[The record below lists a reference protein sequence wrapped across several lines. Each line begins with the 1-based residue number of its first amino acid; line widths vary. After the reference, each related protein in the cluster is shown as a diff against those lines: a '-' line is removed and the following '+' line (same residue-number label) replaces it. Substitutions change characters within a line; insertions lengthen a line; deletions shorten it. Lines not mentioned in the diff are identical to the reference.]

1 MKYTVIGGRGFIGS
15 KIVDTLKCENANVWV
30 PEKNNTELFTK
41 ELGIVIYCAGHGDC
55 DNGFLKVLDSNVLL
69 LSKVIEKSSFDR
81 LIYVSSTRIYM
92 GQSESNEASDLS
104 ILFQDSRRLFN
115 LTKLIAEELLLKSK
129 KDIAIVRPS
138 NVYGLALESPLFLPS
153 IIRNAV
159 NNGKVDMY
167 VSPEYAKDYVS
178 VDDVAVMTIKIAQDV
193 SSKGE
198 IFNIASGDNISAKE
212 IADILKLETNCEIVW
227 HEDGITELFP
237 NTDIC
242 KIKEKYTFAPREVLA
257 DMTTM
262 IKAYK
267 AFMNKCE

>member
-69 LSKVIEKSSFDR
+69 LSKVIEKSSFDK

-92 GQSESNEASDLS
+92 GQSESNEASDLT
-104 ILFQDSRRLFN
+104 ILSQDSRRLFN

-178 VDDVAVMTIKIAQDV
+178 VDDVAEMTIKVAQDI
-193 SSKGE
+193 STKGE

-212 IADILKLETNCEIVW
+212 IAEILRFETNCEIIW
-227 HEDGITELFP
+227 HENGVNELFP
-237 NTDIC
+237 ITNVC
-242 KIKEKYTFAPREVLA
+242 KIKEHFKFKPRQVLEDMKMMITEYKY
-257 DMTTM
+257 
-262 IKAYK
+262 IIHK
-267 AFMNKCE
+267 